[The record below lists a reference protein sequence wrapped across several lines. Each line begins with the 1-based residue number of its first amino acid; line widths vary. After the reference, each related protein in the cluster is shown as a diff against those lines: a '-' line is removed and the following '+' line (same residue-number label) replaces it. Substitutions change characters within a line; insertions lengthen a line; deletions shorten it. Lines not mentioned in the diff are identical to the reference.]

1 LKRVEPKQDNNDE
14 IKKNIMN
21 FTKRLSE
28 MQEEMS
34 KMQDFLK
41 SLT

>member
-1 LKRVEPKQDNNDE
+1 
-14 IKKNIMN
+14 MN